1 MPQRRVSVYIDGF
14 NLYHAVDALS
24 EDHLKW
30 LDLWKL
36 SETLAGPG
44 EVVTCVKYFSAYATW
59 REDSY
64 RRHQTYVAALKA
76 HGVQFIEGK
85 FKRKR
90 VQCRLCQ
97 DAYLTHEE
105 KETDVNI
112 GVHLMADALKGRFDR
127 ALVVSAD
134 TDLNAAVRHT
144 RDETAGRNLE
154 INIVAPP
161 GRMSSNSEAL
171 FEVTAG
177 RVRRSLLPEQAI
189 SNGREIRRPPAY
201 DPP

>member
-1 MPQRRVSVYIDGF
+1 MPKRRVSVYIDGF

-30 LDLWKL
+30 LDLRKL
-36 SETLAGPG
+36 SKTLVRSG

-76 HGVQFIEGK
+76 CGVQFIEGK

-97 DAYLTHEE
+97 GTYFTHEE

-112 GVHLMADALKGRFDR
+112 GAHLMADALKGRFDR

-144 RDETAGRNLE
+144 RDETTGQNLK
-154 INIVAPP
+154 IDIVAPP
-161 GRMSSNSEAL
+161 GRMNLNSEAL
-171 FEVTAG
+171 FEATVG
-177 RVRRSLLPEQAI
+177 RIRSSLLPERVI
-189 SNGREIRRPPAY
+189 SNGREIHRPPAY
-201 DPP
+201 DPQ